1 MQVDGPNADH
11 RFVDYYTKSSASDRT
26 RQRFESV
33 QRIALNMRASLG
45 ESTKGLDLVDIGC
58 GAGTQTLLWA
68 EAGHRARGI
77 DISAPLIEVASK
89 RAKESCVTAEFQ
101 VGSANALDLPSSSAD
116 VVLISELLEHLV
128 TWESC
133 VDEATR
139 ILRPGGVIYMS
150 TTNRLCPV
158 QQEFSLPAYSWY
170 PSRLK
175 KYCERLST
183 TTHPHWVQHATF
195 PAVHW
200 FTYYQLRDYLDTRGI
215 TASDRFDIME
225 TSASSLK
232 AAAVTAIRA
241 SRAIRFIAH
250 LMTPYTVVVGHRRH
264 RTLVN
269 G

>member
-1 MQVDGPNADH
+1 MRSDGPNADH
-11 RFVDYYTKSSASDRT
+11 RFVDYYARNSASDRT

-33 QRIALNMRASLG
+33 QRIAMDMRASLG
-45 ESTKGLDLVDIGC
+45 ESTQGLDLVDIGC
-58 GAGTQTLLWA
+58 GAGTQTMLWA

-77 DISAPLIEVASK
+77 DISAPLIEIARK
-89 RAKESCVTAEFQ
+89 RAQETGVVAEFQ
-101 VGSANALDLPSSSAD
+101 VGSANAIDLPDSSAD

-133 VDEATR
+133 IDEATR

-175 KYCERLST
+175 KYCEKLST

-200 FTYYQLRDYLDTRGI
+200 FTYYQLRDYLDARGV
-215 TASDRFDIME
+215 TASDRFDIMR
-225 TSASSLK
+225 TSASRLK
-232 AAAVTAIRA
+232 TAAVAAIRA
-241 SRAIRFIAH
+241 SRAVRFAAH
-250 LMTPYTVVVGHRRH
+250 VLTPYTVAVGHRRY
-264 RTLVN
+264 TTIAK
-269 G
+269 

>member
-1 MQVDGPNADH
+1 MQGDGPNADH
-11 RFVDYYTKSSASDRT
+11 RFVDYYARSSASDRT

-33 QRIALNMRASLG
+33 QRIAMAMRASLG
-45 ESTKGLDLVDIGC
+45 ESTQGLDLVDIGC
-58 GAGTQTLLWA
+58 GAGTQTMLWA

-77 DISAPLIEVASK
+77 DISAPLIEIARK
-89 RAKESCVTAEFQ
+89 RALETGLKAEFQ
-101 VGSANALDLPSSSAD
+101 VGSANAIDLPDASAD

-133 VDEATR
+133 IDEATR

-175 KYCERLST
+175 KYCEKLST
-183 TTHPHWVQHATF
+183 TTHRHWVQHATF

-200 FTYYQLRDYLDTRGI
+200 FTFYQLRDYLNARGV

-225 TSASSLK
+225 TSTSRLK
-232 AAAVTAIRA
+232 TAAVAAIRA
-241 SRAIRFIAH
+241 SRTVRFAAH
-250 LMTPYTVVVGHRRH
+250 VMTPYTVAVGHRR
-264 RTLVN
+264 RATS
-269 G
+269 